1 MVRVLEYFVRSK
13 SAYNFHVFLFVDTNS
28 THCGII
34 PHLSKRLQSS
44 KAHGMKRLC
53 LMSLFGILISIYWLE
68 GLTQLY
74 VNPKEKNSYETSRRS
89 FLFNVCDSSS
99 ILVCKFIKHAQDI
112 KSAAFKITILV
123 NFEFVE

>member
-1 MVRVLEYFVRSK
+1 M
-13 SAYNFHVFLFVDTNS
+13 DTNS

-34 PHLSKRLQSS
+34 PHLSKWFQNGKVHVVSS
-44 KAHGMKRLC
+44 LC
-53 LMSLFGILISIYWLE
+53 LISLFGILISIYWLE